1 MTKTVPVTLE
11 PNEALATFA
20 AGCFWSVQLNFQRL
34 EGVVDSHVGY
44 INGTTENPSYK
55 QVCKGD
61 TNHAEA
67 VQIKFDE
74 SKITYKQLLD
84 KFFEI
89 HDPTTVN
96 RQKEDIGTQ
105 YRSGIFYHN
114 EEQRVAAEEAKAQKA
129 EAIKAEVA
137 TEIVPAGIFYHA
149 EDYHQKY
156 LEKGGQCSRVGSTDQ
171 IRCYG

>member
-11 PNEALATFA
+11 PNEQLATFA

-44 INGTTENPSYK
+44 ISGTTENPTYK

-67 VQIKFDE
+67 IQIKYDE

-89 HDPTTVN
+89 HDPTSLN
-96 RQKEDIGTQ
+96 RQKEDEGTQ

-114 EEQRVAAEEAKAQKA
+114 EEQRIAAEEAKAAKT
-129 EAIKAEVA
+129 EELKKEVV
-137 TEIVPAGIFYHA
+137 TEITAATPFYHA
-149 EDYHQKY
+149 EEYHQKY
-156 LEKGGQCSRVGSTDQ
+156 LEKGGQCARVGSTDS